1 MVTHLMRVRFGAS
14 MGEQERFEAVCGM
27 VGELIQAYDLED
39 VEVVYWAT
47 LDGPVIDEDEALKRD
62 SMYMEVEC
70 L

>member
-1 MVTHLMRVRFGAS
+1 MVTHLMKVRFGAS
-14 MGEQERFEAVCGM
+14 MGEQERFEAVCGL
-27 VGELIQAYDLED
+27 VGELIQAHDAEE

-47 LDGPVIDEDEALKRD
+47 LDGPVLEEEEALERD